1 MSLSSA
7 FKTVCESVG
16 KDNNP
21 AYAVVAIATAKGICR
36 PMFTMM
42 DKKEAPET
50 KKYTAL
56 REGLTEVIA
65 IPTYLACGY
74 LAGKG
79 ADLVKDAEKA
89 KKAKHNL
96 RFLGVCTAAL
106 VVIPGLCSV
115 FVKPFTDRIF
125 HGSKKDNKD
134 SQPAKL
140 DITSKTEQ
148 IDIANKPEAP
158 KTGNIAHTGAYPMQP
173 IASFRN
179 QGMRVG

>member
-1 MSLSSA
+1 M
-7 FKTVCESVG
+7 
-16 KDNNP
+16 
-21 AYAVVAIATAKGICR
+21 
-36 PMFTMM
+36 
-42 DKKEAPET
+42 
-50 KKYTAL
+50 

-79 ADLVKDAEKA
+79 ADLVKDVEKA

-96 RFLGVCTAAL
+96 RFLGVCIAAL

-148 IDIANKPEAP
+148 IDIPNKPELS

>member
-1 MSLSSA
+1 MSLGSA

-79 ADLVKDAEKA
+79 ADLIKETRSIKNRQ
-89 KKAKHNL
+89 H
-96 RFLGVCTAAL
+96 CTHRSLSYYATN
-106 VVIPGLCSV
+106 CK
-115 FVKPFTDRIF
+115 F
-125 HGSKKDNKD
+125 
-134 SQPAKL
+134 
-140 DITSKTEQ
+140 
-148 IDIANKPEAP
+148 
-158 KTGNIAHTGAYPMQP
+158 
-173 IASFRN
+173 
-179 QGMRVG
+179 

>member
-1 MSLSSA
+1 MSFSSA

-79 ADLVKDAEKA
+79 ADLIKDAEKA
-89 KKAKHNL
+89 KKARHNL
-96 RFLGVCTAAL
+96 RFLGVCAAAL

-115 FVKPFTDRIF
+115 LVKPFTDKIF
-125 HGSKKDNKD
+125 KGNKD
-134 SQPAKL
+134 SQRKKL
-140 DITSKTEQ
+140 DVTSPTEQ
-148 IDIANKPEAP
+148 IEMTKP
-158 KTGNIAHTGAYPMQP
+158 KVTTKSNIAHTGAYSMQP

>member
-1 MSLSSA
+1 MSLGNT
-7 FKTVCESVG
+7 FKRICESVG
-16 KDNNP
+16 RDNNP
-21 AYAVVAIATAKGICR
+21 AYAVVAIATAKGLCR

-42 DKKEAPET
+42 DKKESPET

-89 KKAKHNL
+89 KKARHNL

-106 VVIPGLCSV
+106 VVIPGLCSLL
-115 FVKPFTDRIF
+115 VKPFADRIF

-134 SQPAKL
+134 SKPAKL
-140 DITSKTEQ
+140 DVTSKTEQ
-148 IDIANKPEAP
+148 IEITKPEVV
-158 KTGNIAHTGAYPMQP
+158 KTGNIASTGIYPMQSF
-173 IASFRN
+173 ASFRN